1 MKKFYKFLLLFC
13 IFNLIPIGLKS
24 QIGSFFSKYEPSRRW
39 SVGFQISPTELN
51 GDADNLQLG
60 TSIGLHAKYSFGQ
73 TFALKVSGNI
83 GQLKGGRG
91 YQQIS
96 RNGSKQYNGLFR
108 NGINVNDEGNQAPSE
123 DSYTFTNNFKDLN
136 ISTVYTL
143 GNLSFLRPLRKYQI
157 FMLVGAGAIWSN
169 AKGDWTD
176 TTQRWKQV
184 TGNYK
189 AENGEFLT
197 YNGGRK
203 ANGKTKSAVNFAV
216 PFGVGVKR
224 NFGTVLDLGIEYRMH
239 YTRSDNLDALSAPVW
254 RNRFTDF
261 YSLVSFQASFK
272 IKNKKEND
280 QNHYDWLNPV
290 ESLYEKMD
298 SINNVVTGLS
308 KDGDGDGVADF
319 LDKDPNTPEGVNVY
333 GNGTA
338 VDSDGDGII
347 DVNDEQPFSEKGSQ
361 VDDKGVMIDEDND
374 GVPDYRD
381 EDLKSPVNSIVN
393 NKGIHI
399 TPQATPGSSST
410 STGVSCCDCNDV
422 VFPPIVFEQGSSKI
436 KPEYYGIL
444 HDIATKMKECPEL
457 RIITIGYPDGSVGAK
472 SGEQISRMR
481 VTQVVDYLNDY
492 YGIQRNRINVEYKT
506 TIDATSKYQKNRKV
520 EIKKIER

>member
-1 MKKFYKFLLLFC
+1 MRKFYKMLVLVG
-13 IFNLIPIGLKS
+13 IITIIPIELKS
-24 QIGSFFSKYEPSRRW
+24 QVGSYFTKYEPSRRW
-39 SVGFQISPTELN
+39 SLGFQISPTELN
-51 GDADNLQLG
+51 GDADNLKFG

-73 TFALKVSGNI
+73 SFAVKVSGNI
-83 GQLKGGRG
+83 GQLKGGRD

-96 RNGSKQYNGLFR
+96 RNGSRQYNGLFR

-123 DSYTFTNNFKDLN
+123 DSYEFSNNFKDLN

-157 FMLVGAGAIWSN
+157 FMLVGVGAIWSN
-169 AKGDWTD
+169 AKGDWLD
-176 TTQRWKQV
+176 TNQRWNEV
-184 TGNYK
+184 AGNHK
-189 AENGEFLT
+189 APVGEFLT

-203 ANGKTKSAVNFAV
+203 PNGKVKSAMNMAL
-216 PFGVGVKR
+216 PFGIGFKR

-239 YTRSDNLDALSAPVW
+239 YTRTDNLDALSAPVW

-261 YSLVSFQASFK
+261 YSLLSFQASFK

-280 QNHYDWLNPV
+280 ENHYDWLNPV
-290 ESLYEKMD
+290 ESIYEKMD

-338 VDSDGDGII
+338 IDSDGDGVI
-347 DVNDEQPFSEKGSQ
+347 DANDEQPFSEKGAQ
-361 VDDKGVMIDEDND
+361 IDDKGVMVDVDND

-381 EDLKSPVNSIVN
+381 EDTKTPDNSIVN
-393 NKGIHI
+393 NKGINI
-399 TPQATPGSSST
+399 VTPQSSS
-410 STGVSCCDCNDV
+410 SGNTGSLCCDCNDV
-422 VFPPIVFEQGSSKI
+422 VFPPIVFEKGSSKI
-436 KPEYYGIL
+436 KPEFYGIL
-444 HDIATKMKECPEL
+444 HEIAIKMKECPDL

-472 SGEQISRMR
+472 SGEQLSRMR
-481 VTQVVDYLNDY
+481 VTEVVDYLNDY

-506 TIDATSKYQKNRKV
+506 TVDAESKYQKNRKV